1 MTSSTPPS
9 RHHAS
14 SHCPV
19 ECIADYT
26 VLDMSAICPS
36 DLPFVSW
43 LRIVCRTALSRANT
57 VYAFTFNLSQPG
69 EIAKPSR
76 REFLRFP
83 PLIAAGSALK
93 ERKGISCDESFAA
106 LFRTHSSALGLSESS
121 IVHPDHS
128 IRLRVRRLCF

>member
-43 LRIVCRTALSRANT
+43 LRIVCRTALSRAIT
-57 VYAFTFNLSQPG
+57 VYAFTFNLNDHN
-69 EIAKPSR
+69 EFCRPSR
-76 REFLRFP
+76 RELLRFP
-83 PLIAAGSALK
+83 PLIPRRISSK
-93 ERKGISCDESFAA
+93 RTKGN
-106 LFRTHSSALGLSESS
+106 
-121 IVHPDHS
+121 IV
-128 IRLRVRRLCF
+128 L